1 MSTDGRVS
9 YQREGAVGRIGFDRP
24 DALNA
29 MTPAMYAQFDA
40 ACREAAA
47 DPALRVVVLRGAG
60 GKSFVAGSDIS
71 QFLAFESAEDG
82 VAYEREMEAHLAAL
96 LSIPVPVVAMIEG
109 YAVGGGLNIAACCD
123 IRLATAGTRFG
134 VPIARTVGNCLAMS
148 NYARLVAGFG
158 EGRARR
164 MLLLGEMIE
173 ADEALAAGFLS
184 QVVAP
189 TAVDEALA
197 KVIDRLAGN
206 APVTLRV
213 SKAALARLAGLN
225 AEGEDL
231 IRDAYGS
238 DDFRAGVR
246 AFVAKTKPD
255 WKGR

>member
-47 DPALRVVVLRGAG
+47 DAALRVVVLRGTG

-71 QFLAFESAEDG
+71 QFLDFETGEDG

-173 ADEALAAGFLS
+173 ADEALAVGFLS
-184 QVVAP
+184 RVVAQ
-189 TAVDEALA
+189 ADAEEALA
-197 KVIDRLAGN
+197 KVVDRLAGN

-255 WKGR
+255 WKGN

>member
-47 DPALRVVVLRGAG
+47 DAALRVVVLRGTG

-71 QFLAFESAEDG
+71 QFLAFETGEDG

-173 ADEALAAGFLS
+173 ADEALAVGFLS
-184 QVVAP
+184 RVVAQ
-189 TAVDEALA
+189 ADAEEALA
-197 KVIDRLAGN
+197 KVVDRLAGN

-255 WKGR
+255 WKGN